1 MLQMLAVDKNVTVFE
16 RRTGGWAKYGV
27 APQRVDSMREAI
39 YRLIQGEKFY
49 FIVINEDTVPEFMPL
64 LPIMRDVTEAP
75 IFVLTSNYTVEKRT
89 AALKN
94 GADVYDPIHAQPR
107 LNILSMLEVLKR
119 WTDRTLHLKVRI
131 GGEIILSQPRRKAFF
146 EGREISLSK
155 TEFAIL
161 HYLMANKG
169 RVMTHEQIL
178 KEAWDKYIESDVG
191 VLWRA
196 VNRLRN
202 KLPAP
207 ANEYIKIVRGV
218 GYVFAP

>member
-1 MLQMLAVDKNVTVFE
+1 MLAVDKNVTVFE

-89 AALKN
+89 TALKN

-107 LNILSMLEVLKR
+107 HNILSMLELLKR
-119 WTDRTLHLKVRI
+119 WSDRSLNLEVLV
-131 GGEIILSQPRRKAFF
+131 GGDIVLSQPRRKVFIKDN
-146 EGREISLSK
+146 EIALSK

-161 HYLMANKG
+161 HYLMSNTG
-169 RVMTHEQIL
+169 CVMTHEQIL
-178 KEAWDKYIESDVG
+178 KAAWDEYIESDVG

-196 VNRLRN
+196 VNRLRA

-218 GYVFAP
+218 GYVFEP